1 MVTASGKVRY
11 LDAHCIYLQVHKKD
25 DGAEATEEFVK
36 PQFMGSKSD
45 PSLKKL
51 PTHLGPK
58 IRHKNPKITRKAMS
72 KQEQDKKNP
81 KKNRKRQANEMAEQ
95 QQAPADQSAPKKA
108 KTPKLKS
115 DKKLKMFKQE
125 QSDEKKFN
133 SLVQSYKSR
142 LMAGDGKQKSKWFE

>member
-1 MVTASGKVRY
+1 M
-11 LDAHCIYLQVHKKD
+11 QVHKK
-25 DGAEATEEFVK
+25 EAGGVEGGEEFVK

-81 KKNRKRQANEMAEQ
+81 KKNRKRQANEMSEQQ
-95 QQAPADQSAPKKA
+95 QQAPAEQSAPKKA
-108 KTPKLKS
+108 KKSPKLQS
-115 DKKLKMFKQE
+115 DKKLKKFKQE

-142 LMAGDGKQKSKWFE
+142 LMAGDGQQKSKWFE

>member
-1 MVTASGKVRY
+1 VSYERHY
-11 LDAHCIYLQVHKKD
+11 QQNSIYFQVHKKVG
-25 DGAEATEEFVK
+25 GADETEEFVK

-58 IRHKNPKITRKAMS
+58 IRHKNPKITRKGMS
-72 KQEQDKKNP
+72 KDEQDKKNP

-95 QQAPADQSAPKKA
+95 QQAPAEHSAPKKS
-108 KTPKLKS
+108 KSPKLKS
-115 DKKLKMFKQE
+115 EKKLKKFKQE